1 MMRPVQLRHT
11 ITYGAPRDQVFAML
25 TDEAFRR
32 GSVAAQGGLG
42 AEVSVRRA
50 HPPGTGASVRIEQ
63 LLPTRGV
70 PAPARRFVDGTVRL
84 VQLEEWSHAGGATL
98 VVRVPGLPV
107 DVVGRITLEAVGGAA
122 AAVTRQTVEA
132 TVDVRVPLLGERL
145 AGFVGGL
152 VSAGMDTEQQ
162 VGEAWLRGDRQ

>member
-11 ITYGAPRDQVFAML
+11 ITYGASRDEVFAML
-25 TDEAFRR
+25 TDAAFRR
-32 GSVAAQGGLG
+32 RSVAAQGGSG

-50 HPPGTGASVRIEQ
+50 APPDAGTTVRIEQ

-70 PAPARRFVDGTVRL
+70 PEPARRLVGGSVRL
-84 VQLEEWSHAGGATL
+84 VQLEEWYDAGGATL

-107 DVVGRITLEAVGGAA
+107 DVVGRVVLEAVTGSA
-122 AAVTRQTVEA
+122 AAVTRQSVEVA
-132 TVDVRVPLLGERL
+132 VDVRVPLLGERL